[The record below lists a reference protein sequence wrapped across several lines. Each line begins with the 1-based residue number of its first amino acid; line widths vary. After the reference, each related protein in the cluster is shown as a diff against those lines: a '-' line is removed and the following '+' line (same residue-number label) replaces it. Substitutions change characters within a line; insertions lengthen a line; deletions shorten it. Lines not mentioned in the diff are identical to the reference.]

1 MSAIEIHN
9 IVETA
14 WPNEAGTVRSIQKMV
29 KSFKD
34 GERTSFDRIEGQ
46 GKPTSTLRR
55 ESVELINDA
64 INEDNRI
71 SERRLSKRF
80 NIEKTMIHRILNEE
94 LQLTWMKSKW
104 VPHILDERKY
114 QVRVEC
120 CENML
125 QALKS
130 RIAQRNLVVVDE
142 KYFLWA
148 LRYWIV
154 DCPWW

>member
-1 MSAIEIHN
+1 MA
-9 IVETA
+9 
-14 WPNEAGTVRSIQKMV
+14 NEAGTVRSIKKIV

-34 GERTSFDRIEGQ
+34 GERTSFDRIEEQ

-64 INEDNRI
+64 NNNRI

-80 NIEKTMIHRILNEE
+80 NIEKTTIYRILNEE
-94 LQLTWMKSKW
+94 LQLTWMKSEW

-130 RIAQRNLVVVDE
+130 RIAQRNLVVINE
-142 KYFLWA
+142 KYFYG
-148 LRYWIV
+148 R
-154 DCPWW
+154 